1 MSSQNQNHP
10 VDLAPEVVRMAQIRA
25 NRHGVSFRQE
35 LARLVAEE
43 AVMSL
48 DHELGLMIDGE
59 TMNQSDVLAAALGV
73 NDLMVNGHRI
83 DIRAIDE
90 DGEVVIARALIGSQY
105 LSGGTLVVRLR
116 GIEGGAVVGYMP
128 AGAWLAAEDGLR
140 DADPIRVAYSE
151 QPFDLAATVSQIV
164 QKPVLNL
171 PSAAK
176 LNDLKSDLSD
186 LFNDKGRLIVAR
198 QKQIFSYLCG
208 YWCAN
213 LPEAMATVEAVG
225 YKLPPSRVTKVL
237 HSAGRWNAVVE
248 KVAQS
253 LSPRFSRVGID
264 EIRAQV
270 MAHGERFGSEVKA
283 PAFRKSLL
291 TNLAACEMAAS
302 GKLSA
307 SAAQSVIARVLSGTA
322 AVDAVKAL
330 VKNTVAV
337 DLAVAIKAKRQA
349 AIGFMA
355 ATADEIGMAFQQMAL
370 QPAYATHSAGDSGVD
385 SINEALALLEATDM
399 AETIKACDLEMS
411 QL

>member
-1 MSSQNQNHP
+1 MSSQNQNHHI
-10 VDLAPEVVRMAQIRA
+10 DLAPEVVRMAQIRA
-25 NRHGVSFRQE
+25 NKHGVSFRQE
-35 LARLVAEE
+35 LARLIAEE
-43 AVMSL
+43 TVMSL
-48 DHELGLMIDGE
+48 DHELELMVEGE

-73 NDLMVNGHRI
+73 NDIVVNGHRI
-83 DIRAIDE
+83 DVRVIDE
-90 DGEVVIARALIGSQY
+90 DGEVVAARALIGSQY
-105 LSGGTLVVRLR
+105 MSAGSLVVRLH
-116 GIEGGAVVGYMP
+116 GIEGGEVVGCMTP
-128 AGAWLAAEDGLR
+128 GAWLSAEEGQGT
-140 DADPIRVAYSE
+140 DPVRVPFSTVRGFDVSE
-151 QPFDLAATVSQIV
+151 AITQITAR
-164 QKPVLNL
+164 PVLNL

-176 LNDLKSDLSD
+176 LADLKSDLSD
-186 LFNDKGRLIVAR
+186 LFNERGRLIVAR
-198 QKQIFSYLCG
+198 QKQVFSYLC
-208 YWCAN
+208 AN
-213 LPEAMATVEAVG
+213 WPETMATVEAVG

-253 LSPRFSRVGID
+253 LSRRFTRVTVD
-264 EIRAQV
+264 EIRTQI

-291 TNLAACEMAAS
+291 TNLAACELAAS

-307 SAAQSVIARVLSGTA
+307 GAAQSVISKVLSGTA

-330 VKNTVAV
+330 VKNSVAV

-385 SINEALALLEATDM
+385 SINEALALLEATEM